1 MDAAALLVELGLIAP
16 GERAEVESLTG
27 GVSSDICR
35 VRTERGDYCVKFALA
50 QLKVAAE
57 WTAPVR
63 RNAAEYEWLRYAAG
77 VVHGAVPKLFGRS
90 ERLNGFAMAY
100 LDPALHPVWKAEL
113 LAGRVDVAFAG
124 EVGRVL
130 GAIHRGAAAD
140 ETVRAG
146 FPNLEDF
153 RALRLEPYLA
163 YTAQQHPDLAERFA
177 RLIEGQERARLSLVH
192 GDVSPK
198 NILIGP
204 KGPVFLDAECAV
216 EGDPAFDIAFC
227 LNHLAIKALA
237 YKADPEL
244 LALSAAGLWEAYAAQ
259 VDWEPAEALE
269 GRVAALL
276 PALLLARVD
285 GKSPVEYLDAAQ
297 RVKQRDV
304 ARAMFGSAPTR
315 IADIFETMK
324 EDAR

>member
-1 MDAAALLVELGLIAP
+1 MDAVALLVELGLIAP

-27 GVSSDICR
+27 GVSSDICL
-35 VRTERGDYCVKFALA
+35 VRTDSGDYCVKFALA
-50 QLKVAAE
+50 QLKVAAV

-77 VVHGAVPKLFGRS
+77 IVPEAVPELFGRS
-90 ERLNGFAMAY
+90 ERLNGFVMAY
-100 LDPALHPVWKAEL
+100 LDPDLHPVWKAEL
-113 LAGRVDVAFAG
+113 LAGRVDVPFAG
-124 EVGRVL
+124 EVGRAL
-130 GAIHRGAAAD
+130 GAIHRAAAAD
-140 ETVRAG
+140 ARARAR

-153 RALRLEPYLA
+153 RALRLEPYFA
-163 YTAQQHPDLAERFA
+163 YTAQKHPDLAEQFA
-177 RLIEGQERARLSLVH
+177 RLSEGQERAKISLVH

-237 YKADPEL
+237 QKADPAL
-244 LALSAAGLWEAYAAQ
+244 LALSAAGLWETYAAQ

-269 GRVAALL
+269 ARVAALL
-276 PALLLARVD
+276 PALILARVD
-285 GKSPVEYLDAAQ
+285 GKSPVEYLDDAQ
-297 RVKQRDV
+297 RDRQRAVAKDLF
-304 ARAMFGSAPTR
+304 ARAPRR
-315 IADIFETMK
+315 IGDIFEVMK
-324 EDAR
+324 ETAR